1 MGLTNEHVRP
11 KILAKIKIYILTRPE
26 LLFTLCSEI
35 PCISFIIQ
43 KLKSRRLVCL
53 SCLLDQFGLVKIVQ
67 KDRAFTIF
75 CLFLVMFPD
84 QSLTQ
89 ESIRQAV
96 CSDIT
101 FSFIYLAHPRSVT
114 GISWRKTS
122 KYMPRGAVANMLVTS
137 CSGKHQKRFFVLET
151 CFQKIYTV
159 KNYEFYE
166 IN

>member
-1 MGLTNEHVRP
+1 MDRNLFLFMNFALRP
-11 KILAKIKIYILTRPE
+11 IFKTFLSGPKKLDLSKKFGWSCFTPGEGHAIYD
-26 LLFTLCSEI
+26 F
-35 PCISFIIQ
+35 
-43 KLKSRRLVCL
+43 
-53 SCLLDQFGLVKIVQ
+53 
-67 KDRAFTIF
+67 F

-84 QSLTQ
+84 QGLTQ

-137 CSGKHQKRFFVLET
+137 CSGKKSKMIL
-151 CFQKIYTV
+151 CFR
-159 KNYEFYE
+159 N
-166 IN
+166 

>member
-1 MGLTNEHVRP
+1 MIFWFLYWFQIFQRSVWVHPPFWSTSLLRP
-11 KILAKIKIYILTRPE
+11 GKGYAIYD
-26 LLFTLCSEI
+26 F
-35 PCISFIIQ
+35 
-43 KLKSRRLVCL
+43 
-53 SCLLDQFGLVKIVQ
+53 
-67 KDRAFTIF
+67 F
-75 CLFLVMFPD
+75 CLFIVMFPD

-137 CSGKHQKRFFVLET
+137 CSGKKSKMILCFRYWNPTIFLALDSFILE
-151 CFQKIYTV
+151 
-159 KNYEFYE
+159 ND
-166 IN
+166 

>member
-1 MGLTNEHVRP
+1 M
-11 KILAKIKIYILTRPE
+11 
-26 LLFTLCSEI
+26 
-35 PCISFIIQ
+35 
-43 KLKSRRLVCL
+43 
-53 SCLLDQFGLVKIVQ
+53 
-67 KDRAFTIF
+67 IF

-137 CSGKHQKRFFVLET
+137 CSGKHQKRFLSQRHVFRKFTQSKIMSFIKLINIIPKLEPPQTTVLPK
-151 CFQKIYTV
+151 KISLSVCERGTYIKEVTQTH
-159 KNYEFYE
+159 
-166 IN
+166 

>member
-1 MGLTNEHVRP
+1 
-11 KILAKIKIYILTRPE
+11 
-26 LLFTLCSEI
+26 
-35 PCISFIIQ
+35 
-43 KLKSRRLVCL
+43 
-53 SCLLDQFGLVKIVQ
+53 
-67 KDRAFTIF
+67 
-75 CLFLVMFPD
+75 MFPD

-137 CSGKHQKRFFVLET
+137 CSGKHQKRLLSQRLVFGKSLQSKIMSFMKLINVISKLEPSQNTVLP
-151 CFQKIYTV
+151 QKSSLSV
-159 KNYEFYE
+159 WERGDLKRF
-166 IN
+166 